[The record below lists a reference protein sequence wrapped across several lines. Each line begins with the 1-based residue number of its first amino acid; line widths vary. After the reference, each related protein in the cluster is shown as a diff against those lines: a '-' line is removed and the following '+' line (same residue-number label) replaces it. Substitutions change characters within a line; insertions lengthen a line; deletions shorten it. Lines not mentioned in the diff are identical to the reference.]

1 MKKAPVTDPRLR
13 NISILAKL
21 MDSQFRIPGTNFR
34 FGLDAVIG
42 LIPGIGDLS
51 TFAVSGY
58 MLVLMA
64 RNGASGYVIA
74 RMALNI
80 VIDTLFGSI
89 PVIGDI
95 FDAWFKAN
103 QKNLRL
109 MERHYVDGRYQ
120 GGAWKVIVPVL
131 IIVLALIAGII
142 YGTYRLFQAIFQ

>member
-1 MKKAPVTDPRLR
+1 
-13 NISILAKL
+13 

-74 RMALNI
+74 RIALNI

>member
-1 MKKAPVTDPRLR
+1 
-13 NISILAKL
+13 